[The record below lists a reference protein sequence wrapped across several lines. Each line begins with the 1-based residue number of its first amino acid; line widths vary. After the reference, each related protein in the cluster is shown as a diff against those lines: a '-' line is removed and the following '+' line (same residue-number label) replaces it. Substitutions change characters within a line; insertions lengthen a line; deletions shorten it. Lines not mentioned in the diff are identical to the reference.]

1 MTNIRDVLQSIG
13 EAIIQH
19 ALFLLETKGKY
30 PLDRN
35 TSKLLKS
42 FRAEVKQ
49 GRNSKGQFEGFTP
62 NAQLLLY
69 AADYAF
75 YLDQGRYSVAQKPSI
90 KKVPIAAI
98 LEFIKRRR
106 IRGRVRKGKGQGRF
120 ISNNQLAYMIQN
132 SIYKNGIRGR
142 HFIQPAFAEG
152 QRLVE
157 LYLDNQLLDDM
168 TYDLDRFFRGSDGK
182 ELTYTR

>member
-1 MTNIRDVLQSIG
+1 MTNIRDILQAIG
-13 EAIIQH
+13 EGIIQH
-19 ALFLLETKGKY
+19 ALFILESKGRY
-30 PLDRN
+30 PLDRS
-35 TSKLLKS
+35 TSSLLKS
-42 FRAEVKQ
+42 FRVEVKQ
-49 GRNSKGQFEGFTP
+49 GRNAKGQFEGFTP

-75 YLDQGRYSVAQKPSI
+75 YLDQGRYSAAQKPGI
-90 KKVPIAAI
+90 KKVPIAAL

-106 IRGRVRKGKGQGRF
+106 IRGRKKTGKGRGRF
-120 ISNNQLAYMIQN
+120 ITANQLAFAIQN

-142 HFIQPAFAEG
+142 NFIQPAFDEG

-168 TYDLDRFFRGSDGK
+168 TYDLDRFFRGADGK